1 MGKVKEMSMAI
12 EDLRRCADTL
22 NDTADWLQQL
32 FSSEN
37 EARKADAMEAAA
49 EIAAP
54 GKTAKSVKHTESA
67 EPAAHAETEPSA
79 PAVPAKPVLTI
90 EQVRAVLADKSRSG
104 LTAEVRELL
113 RKYGAAKLS
122 QIDPANYEALMA
134 DAEVLG
140 NG

>member
-12 EDLRRCADTL
+12 EDLRRCADML

-32 FSSEN
+32 FGSESD
-37 EARKADAMEAAA
+37 ARQADAMEAAS
-49 EIAAP
+49 EMAAP

-79 PAVPAKPVLTI
+79 PAAPAKSVLTI

-104 LTAEVRELL
+104 FTAEVRELL

>member
-22 NDTADWLQQL
+22 NETADWLQQL
-32 FSSEN
+32 FGSEN
-37 EARKADAMEAAA
+37 DARQADAIEAAA
-49 EIAAP
+49 EMSSL
-54 GKTAKSVKHTESA
+54 GETAESVDHA
-67 EPAAHAETEPSA
+67 EPANPAAYAETEPSA
-79 PAVPAKPVLTI
+79 PAAPAKPVLTI

-104 LTAEVRELL
+104 HTAEVRELL

-122 QIDPANYEALMA
+122 QIDPANYGALMA
-134 DAEVLG
+134 DAGVLG

>member
-1 MGKVKEMSMAI
+1 MGKVKEMSMVI

-32 FSSEN
+32 FASEN
-37 EARKADAMEAAA
+37 GARQEDAMEASA
-49 EIAAP
+49 EMAAP
-54 GKTAKSVKHTESA
+54 GETAESVDHAESA

-79 PAVPAKPVLTI
+79 PAAPAKPVLTI

-104 LTAEVRELL
+104 FTAEVRELL

-122 QIDPANYEALMA
+122 QVDPANYEALMA
-134 DAEVLG
+134 EAEVLG